1 MMRAAGSHHQSGPDD
16 VHAHAEARQSK
27 SNTAQS
33 CAEPRTEG
41 EPKERAAGGACRPNA
56 PRREHL
62 RSPLQARRTVEHA
75 NARLLPAIHQLVCL
89 AGARVMPGCTSQA
102 RFHGIDHIF
111 GMRSRLGE
119 AQSTAL
125 ARNVRANRAVPIL
138 PELRPTP
145 GGVQNAHRH
154 AGQVLD
160 QVLRQRGSTMGLV
173 RQVGSLGCTR
183 AHRDAA
189 AVESEASSRTAV
201 SVAGP
206 RSA

>member
-1 MMRAAGSHHQSGPDD
+1 MRAAGSHHQGGPDD

-27 SNTAQS
+27 PKTAQGR
-33 CAEPRTEG
+33 AEPGTEE
-41 EPKERAAGGACRPNA
+41 EPKRGAPGGACRPNA

-62 RSPLQARRTVEHA
+62 RSPLQAQRTVEHA
-75 NARLLPAIHQLVCL
+75 NARLLPAIHQLVRL

-125 ARNVRANRAVPIL
+125 ARIVRANRAVPIL
-138 PELRPTP
+138 PERRPTP
-145 GGVQNAHRH
+145 GGVQNAHH
-154 AGQVLD
+154 HVGQVLD
-160 QVLRQRGSTMGLV
+160 QLLRQRGPMMGSV
-173 RQVGSLGCTR
+173 RQVWPLGCLR